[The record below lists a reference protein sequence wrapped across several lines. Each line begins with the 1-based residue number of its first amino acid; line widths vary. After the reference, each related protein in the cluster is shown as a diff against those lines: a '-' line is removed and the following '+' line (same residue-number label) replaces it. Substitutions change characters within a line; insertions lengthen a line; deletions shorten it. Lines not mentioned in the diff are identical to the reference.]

1 MFLSVLFGCA
11 SITSLMFLLVP
22 VGRISVDYPTNMS
35 MALGCFNENSTLTLT
50 DLDLHPCKF
59 KLNEDSE
66 NNVIN
71 VSATIGE
78 CGSVCYHSE
87 KSDTEATLETASS
100 FVSDTNLD
108 DSVGKEF
115 LDAVFFPNDWDLEMS
130 CLQNL
135 NGRSNCQLGRK
146 IGAVSRKEKNATLA
160 LQLFQNDYNI
170 KTGVIPVLWMAL
182 EDESEFDQK
191 SSDFQCS
198 TYDEKLK
205 LLQTVYSQEN
215 QTENY
220 PTTHYRTCR
229 SQCVVQINRS
239 DLCSDKVREDVVNPQ
254 LTFCIYLLLGFVFQ
268 VFVVGSATLFD
279 GAALVLVNEVRGDFG
294 FQKMFGL
301 IGISIFS
308 PISGALMDYFNT
320 NENDK
325 NFR

>member
-1 MFLSVLFGCA
+1 
-11 SITSLMFLLVP
+11 
-22 VGRISVDYPTNMS
+22 
-35 MALGCFNENSTLTLT
+35 
-50 DLDLHPCKF
+50 
-59 KLNEDSE
+59 
-66 NNVIN
+66 
-71 VSATIGE
+71 
-78 CGSVCYHSE
+78 
-87 KSDTEATLETASS
+87 
-100 FVSDTNLD
+100 
-108 DSVGKEF
+108 
-115 LDAVFFPNDWDLEMS
+115 
-130 CLQNL
+130 
-135 NGRSNCQLGRK
+135 
-146 IGAVSRKEKNATLA
+146 
-160 LQLFQNDYNI
+160 
-170 KTGVIPVLWMAL
+170 MAL